1 MAQPLVK
8 KDDDRDEEA
17 DYSPFLGIEKGAV
30 LQEARVFHDPQLDAR
45 RCSQVIT
52 KLLYLLN
59 QGETLTKIEA
69 TEVFFAVTKLFQS
82 KDIGLRRM
90 VYLMIKELSPSADEV
105 IIVTSSLMKDMNSR
119 TDLFRANAI
128 RVLCRITDGTLL
140 AQIERYLK
148 QAIVDKNPVV
158 ASAALVSGIHLLQ
171 TNPEIVRR
179 WSNEVQEAVQSRAA
193 LVQFHAL
200 ALLHQIRQNDRLA
213 VNKLVASLTKGTV
226 RSPLAQCLLIRY
238 ISQVIKESGDNSQAG
253 ERPFYDYLEGCL
265 RHKAEVVI
273 FEAAR
278 TITELSNVT
287 TRELT
292 PAITVLQLF
301 LSSSKPVL
309 RFAALRTL
317 NKVAM
322 THPMAVT
329 NCNIDMESLISDQN
343 RSIATLAITTLLK
356 TGNESSVDRL
366 MKQIT
371 NFMSDIADEFK
382 IVVVEAIRSLCL
394 KFPLK
399 YRSLMNF
406 LSNILREE
414 GGFEYKKAIVDS
426 IVILIRDIPDAK
438 ESGLL
443 HLCEFIEDCEFTY
456 LSTQILHF
464 LGNEGPKTSDPS
476 KYIRYIYNRVILENA
491 TVRASAV
498 STLAKFGA
506 LVDSLKPRIFVLLRR
521 CVFDNDDEVRDRA
534 TLYLNTLGDGSV
546 AETDEDVKEFLFGS
560 LDIPLTNMEASLKNY
575 DPTEEPFDINSVPK
589 EVKSQSVA
597 EKKAPGKKPA
607 ASSTPAAAPTSA
619 ADAYER
625 LLSSIPEFASFG
637 KLFKSSTPVELT
649 EAETEYSV
657 NVVKHIYDSH
667 VVFQYNCTNTIPEQL
682 LENVTVIVDAS
693 DAEEFSEVGTK
704 PLRSLPYD
712 TPGQTFVAFEKP
724 EGVPAVGKFS
734 NVLRFTVKEV
744 DPSTGES
751 EDDGVEDEYQLE
763 DFEVVAAD
771 YILKVGVSNFKN
783 AWESLGP
790 DGERIDEYGLGPRE
804 SLAEAVN
811 TVINLLGMQPCEG
824 TEVVPSNSRSH
835 TCLLSGI
842 YIGNVKVL
850 VRLSFGIDGA
860 KEVAMKLA
868 VRSEDENVSEA
879 IHEIVASG
887 QRRQNDQLRM
897 IFLEHTRISR
907 ELEARKNELD
917 DPEKQLMERG
927 ASTENNRLKLKYEK
941 KKHDRAVL
949 NKKKAK
955 KASRLAE
962 RYKREKEDL
971 RRKIIQ
977 LKVKLDDKPLL
988 EMELIYLRGQ
998 TEIVKFTGNY
1008 VDVDKLYALLRELHE
1023 KEVELYDLEALNHAL
1038 IVKNAKAMMKYKKLR
1053 RN

>member
-8 KDDDRDEEA
+8 KDDDRDDEE
-17 DYSPFLGIEKGAV
+17 YSPFLGIEKGAV
-30 LQEARVFHDPQLDAR
+30 LQEARVFNDPQLDPR

-59 QGETLTKIEA
+59 QGETFTKIEA

-82 KDIGLRRM
+82 RDIGLRRM

-105 IIVTSSLMKDMNSR
+105 IIVTSSLMKDMTSK
-119 TDLFRANAI
+119 TDMYRANAI

-140 AQIERYLK
+140 TQIERYLK

-158 ASAALVSGIHLLQ
+158 ASAALVSGFHLLQ
-171 TNPEIVRR
+171 TTPEIVKR

-213 VNKLVASLTKGTV
+213 VSKLVTSLTRGTV

-238 ISQVIKESGDNSQAG
+238 TNQVIRESATTQTGD
-253 ERPFYDYLEGCL
+253 RPFYDFLESCL
-265 RHKAEVVI
+265 RHKAEMVI

-278 TITELSNVT
+278 AITELNGVT
-287 TRELT
+287 NRELT

-309 RFAALRTL
+309 RFAAVRTL

-414 GGFEYKKAIVDS
+414 GGFDYKKAIVDS
-426 IVILIRDIPDAK
+426 IVILIRDIPEAK
-438 ESGLL
+438 ENGLL

-464 LGNEGPKTSDPS
+464 LGIEGPKTSDPS
-476 KYIRYIYNRVILENA
+476 KYIRYIYNRVHLENA
-491 TVRASAV
+491 TVRAAAV

-506 LVDSLKPRIFVLLRR
+506 MVDSLKPRVFVLLRR
-521 CVFDNDDEVRDRA
+521 CLYDGDDEVRDRA
-534 TLYLNTLGDGSV
+534 TLYLNTVGSDGEV
-546 AETDEDVKEFLFGS
+546 IETDKDVKDFLFGS
-560 LDIPLTNMEASLKNY
+560 LDIPLANVETSLKNY
-575 DPTEEPFDINSVPK
+575 EPAEQPFDINSVPK
-589 EVKSQSVA
+589 EVKLQPLA

-607 ASSTPAAAPTSA
+607 GLGAPPTGLPSTV
-619 ADAYER
+619 DAYEK
-625 LLSSIPEFASFG
+625 LFSSIPEFSDFG
-637 KLFKSSTPVELT
+637 KLFKSSAPVELT
-649 EAETEYSV
+649 EAETEYAV
-657 NVVKHIYDSH
+657 NVVKHIFDRH
-667 VVFQYNCTNTIPEQL
+667 IVFQYHCTNTIPEQL

-693 DAEEFSEVGTK
+693 EAEEFAEVVSK

-712 TPGQTFVAFEKP
+712 SPGQTFVAFEKP

-734 NVLRFTVKEV
+734 NMLRFIVKEV
-744 DPSTGES
+744 DPTTGDV

-763 DFEVVAAD
+763 DLEVVSAD
-771 YILKVGVSNFKN
+771 YMIKVGVSNFRN
-783 AWESLGP
+783 AWESIGP
-790 DGERIDEYGLGPRE
+790 DFERVDEYGLGPRE
-804 SLAEAVN
+804 SLAEAVSA
-811 TVINLLGMQPCEG
+811 VISLLGMQPCEG
-824 TEVVPSNSRSH
+824 TEVVANNSRSH
-835 TCLLSGI
+835 TCLLSGVF
-842 YIGNVKVL
+842 IGNVKVL
-850 VRLSFGIDGA
+850 VRLQFGIDGP

-868 VRSEDENVSEA
+868 VRSEDENVSDM

-887 QRRQNDQLRM
+887 
-897 IFLEHTRISR
+897 
-907 ELEARKNELD
+907 
-917 DPEKQLMERG
+917 
-927 ASTENNRLKLKYEK
+927 
-941 KKHDRAVL
+941 
-949 NKKKAK
+949 
-955 KASRLAE
+955 
-962 RYKREKEDL
+962 
-971 RRKIIQ
+971 
-977 LKVKLDDKPLL
+977 
-988 EMELIYLRGQ
+988 
-998 TEIVKFTGNY
+998 
-1008 VDVDKLYALLRELHE
+1008 
-1023 KEVELYDLEALNHAL
+1023 
-1038 IVKNAKAMMKYKKLR
+1038 
-1053 RN
+1053 

>member
-30 LQEARVFHDPQLDAR
+30 LQEARVFNDPQLDAR

-59 QGETLTKIEA
+59 QGETFTKVEA

-82 KDIGLRRM
+82 RDIGLRRM

-119 TDLFRANAI
+119 TDMYRANAI

-140 AQIERYLK
+140 TQIERYLK

-171 TNPEIVRR
+171 TNPEIVKR

-213 VNKLVASLTKGTV
+213 VSKLVTSLTRGTV

-238 ISQVIKESGDNSQAG
+238 TSQVIRESGYNLQTGD
-253 ERPFYDYLEGCL
+253 RPFYDYLEGCL
-265 RHKAEVVI
+265 RHKAEMVI
-273 FEAAR
+273 FEAAKA
-278 TITELSNVT
+278 ITELNGVT

-309 RFAALRTL
+309 RFAAVRTL

-406 LSNILREE
+406 LSSILREE

-464 LGNEGPKTSDPS
+464 LGNEGPKTPDPS
-476 KYIRYIYNRVILENA
+476 KYIRYIYNRVILENP

-506 LVDSLKPRIFVLLRR
+506 LVDSLKPRIFILLRR
-521 CVFDNDDEVRDRA
+521 CLFDNDDEVRDRA
-534 TLYLNTLGDGSV
+534 TLYLNSLGDGQV
-546 AETDEDVKEFLFGS
+546 IETDEDVKKFLFGS
-560 LDIPLTNMEASLKNY
+560 LDIPLNNLETSLKSYAQN
-575 DPTEEPFDINSVPK
+575 PAEEPFDINSVPR
-589 EVKSQSVA
+589 EVRSQPLV
-597 EKKAPGKKPA
+597 EKKAPGKKPTGLGA
-607 ASSTPAAAPTSA
+607 PPPPPTSA

-625 LLSSIPEFASFG
+625 VLASIPEFASFG
-637 KLFKSSTPVELT
+637 KLFKSSPPVELT
-649 EAETEYSV
+649 EAETEYAV
-657 NVVKHIYDSH
+657 NVVKHIFDNH

-693 DAEEFSEVGTK
+693 EAEEFSEVGTK
-704 PLRSLPYD
+704 PLKSLPYD
-712 TPGQTFVAFEKP
+712 TPAQTFVAYEKP

-734 NVLRFTVKEV
+734 NMLRFTVKEV
-744 DPSTGES
+744 DPSTGEA

-771 YILKVGVSNFKN
+771 YMLKVGVSNFKN
-783 AWESLGP
+783 AWDNMP
-790 DGERIDEYGLGPRE
+790 DFEHTDEYGLGPRE
-804 SLAEAVN
+804 SLTEAVN
-811 TVINLLGMQPCEG
+811 AVISLLGMQPCEG

-835 TCLLSGI
+835 TCLLSGV

-850 VRLSFGIDGA
+850 VRMSFGIDSS
-860 KEVAMKLA
+860 KEVAMKLV
-868 VRSEDENVSEA
+868 VRAEDDNVSLA
-879 IHEIVASG
+879 IHEIVGSG
-887 QRRQNDQLRM
+887 
-897 IFLEHTRISR
+897 
-907 ELEARKNELD
+907 
-917 DPEKQLMERG
+917 
-927 ASTENNRLKLKYEK
+927 
-941 KKHDRAVL
+941 
-949 NKKKAK
+949 
-955 KASRLAE
+955 
-962 RYKREKEDL
+962 
-971 RRKIIQ
+971 
-977 LKVKLDDKPLL
+977 
-988 EMELIYLRGQ
+988 
-998 TEIVKFTGNY
+998 
-1008 VDVDKLYALLRELHE
+1008 
-1023 KEVELYDLEALNHAL
+1023 
-1038 IVKNAKAMMKYKKLR
+1038 
-1053 RN
+1053 

>member
-1 MAQPLVK
+1 MAQPFVK
-8 KDDDRDEEA
+8 KDDDRDDEA

-30 LQEARVFHDPQLDAR
+30 LQEARVFNDPQLDSR

-59 QGETLTKIEA
+59 QGETFTKIEA

-82 KDIGLRRM
+82 KDAALRRM

-105 IIVTSSLMKDMNSR
+105 IIVTSSLMKDMNSK
-119 TDLFRANAI
+119 TDMYRANAI

-140 AQIERYLK
+140 GQIERYLK

-158 ASAALVSGIHLLQ
+158 ASAALVSGVHLLQ
-171 TNPEIVRR
+171 TNPDIVKR

-213 VNKLVASLTKGTV
+213 VSKLVTSLTRGTV

-238 ISQVIKESGDNSQAG
+238 TAQVIRESNTQTGD
-253 ERPFYDYLEGCL
+253 RPFYDYLEGCL
-265 RHKAEVVI
+265 RHKAEMVI

-278 TITELSNVT
+278 AITELSGVT
-287 TRELT
+287 SRELT

-309 RFAALRTL
+309 RFAAVRTL

-322 THPMAVT
+322 THPLAVT

-399 YRSLMNF
+399 YRTLMNF

-426 IVILIRDIPDAK
+426 ILILIRDIPDAK
-438 ESGLL
+438 ESGLS

-506 LVDSLKPRIFVLLRR
+506 MVESLKPRVFVLLRR
-521 CVFDNDDEVRDRA
+521 CLYDNDDEVRDRA
-534 TLYLNTLGDGSV
+534 TLYLNCLGGDGSYG
-546 AETDEDVKEFLFGS
+546 ETDKDAKEFLFGS
-560 LDIPLTNMEASLKNY
+560 LDLPLSNLEMSLQNY
-575 DPTEEPFDINSVPK
+575 VPSEEPFDITSVPK
-589 EVKSQSVA
+589 EVKSQPLA

-607 ASSTPAAAPTSA
+607 GITAAPAPTSTV
-619 ADAYER
+619 DTYEK
-625 LLSSIPEFASFG
+625 LLSSIHEFSSFG
-637 KLFKSSTPVELT
+637 KLFKSSAPVELT
-649 EAETEYSV
+649 EAETEYAV

-667 VVFQYNCTNTIPEQL
+667 VVLQYNCTNTVPELL
-682 LENVTVIVDAS
+682 LENVTVFVDAS
-693 DAEEFSEVGTK
+693 EAEEFAQVAFK
-704 PLRSLPYD
+704 PLNSLPYD
-712 TPGQTFVAFEKP
+712 SPGQTFVAFEKP
-724 EGVPAVGKFS
+724 EGQPTVGKFS
-734 NVLRFTVKEV
+734 NMLKFIYREV
-744 DPSTGES
+744 DPASGEPG
-751 EDDGVEDEYQLE
+751 EEGIEDEYQLE
-763 DFEVVAAD
+763 DLEVVPAD
-771 YILKVGVSNFKN
+771 YILKVGVSNFRN
-783 AWESLGP
+783 AWEGMGP
-790 DGERIDEYGLGPRE
+790 DFERVDEYGLGVRE

-811 TVINLLGMQPCEG
+811 AVINILGMQPCEG
-824 TEVVPSNSRSH
+824 TEVVPGNSRSH
-835 TCLLSGI
+835 TCLLSGLF
-842 YIGNVKVL
+842 IGNVKVL
-850 VRLSFGIDGA
+850 VRLSFGMDGP
-860 KEVAMKLA
+860 KQIAMKLA
-868 VRSEDENVSEA
+868 VRSESQEVSDA
-879 IHEIVASG
+879 IHEIVANG
-887 QRRQNDQLRM
+887 
-897 IFLEHTRISR
+897 
-907 ELEARKNELD
+907 
-917 DPEKQLMERG
+917 
-927 ASTENNRLKLKYEK
+927 
-941 KKHDRAVL
+941 
-949 NKKKAK
+949 
-955 KASRLAE
+955 
-962 RYKREKEDL
+962 
-971 RRKIIQ
+971 
-977 LKVKLDDKPLL
+977 
-988 EMELIYLRGQ
+988 
-998 TEIVKFTGNY
+998 
-1008 VDVDKLYALLRELHE
+1008 
-1023 KEVELYDLEALNHAL
+1023 
-1038 IVKNAKAMMKYKKLR
+1038 
-1053 RN
+1053 

>member
-8 KDDDRDEEA
+8 KDDDHDDEAE
-17 DYSPFLGIEKGAV
+17 YSPFLGIEKGAV
-30 LQEARVFHDPQLDAR
+30 LQEARVFNDPQLDPR

-59 QGETLTKIEA
+59 QGDSFTK
-69 TEVFFAVTKLFQS
+69 TGSHRSFLFRDKAFPV
-82 KDIGLRRM
+82 KDFGLRRM
-90 VYLMIKELSPSADEV
+90 VYLIIKELSPSADEVV
-105 IIVTSSLMKDMNSR
+105 IIVTSSLMKDMNSK
-119 TDLFRANAI
+119 TDMYRANAI

-140 AQIERYLK
+140 TQIERYLK

-171 TNPEIVRR
+171 TNPEIVKR

-200 ALLHQIRQNDRLA
+200 ALLQQIRQNDRLA
-213 VNKLVASLTKGTV
+213 VSKLVTSLTRGTV

-238 ISQVIKESGDNSQAG
+238 ATQVIRESANTQTGD
-253 ERPFYDYLEGCL
+253 RPFYDFLESCL
-265 RHKAEVVI
+265 RHKAEMVI

-278 TITELSNVT
+278 AITELSGVT
-287 TRELT
+287 NRELT

-309 RFAALRTL
+309 RFAAVRTL

-426 IVILIRDIPDAK
+426 IVILIRDIPEAK

-464 LGNEGPKTSDPS
+464 LGIEGPKTTDPS
-476 KYIRYIYNRVILENA
+476 KYIRYIYNRVHLENA
-491 TVRASAV
+491 TVRAAAV

-506 LVDSLKPRIFVLLRR
+506 MVDALKPRIFVLLRR
-521 CVFDNDDEVRDRA
+521 CIFDSDDEVRDRT
-534 TLYLNTLGDGSV
+534 TLYLSTLGGDGEV
-546 AETDEDVKEFLFGS
+546 VETDGDTKTFLFGD
-560 LDIPLTNMEASLKNY
+560 LDIPLLNLETSLKNY
-575 DPTEEPFDINSVPK
+575 EPSEEPFDIDSVPK
-589 EVKSQSVA
+589 EVKSQPLA
-597 EKKAPGKKPA
+597 EKKAPGKKPTGLGA
-607 ASSTPAAAPTSA
+607 PLAGPPST

-625 LLSSIPEFASFG
+625 LLSSIPEFSDFG
-637 KLFKSSTPVELT
+637 KLFKSSAPVELT
-649 EAETEYSV
+649 EAETEYAV
-657 NVVKHIYDSH
+657 NVVKHIFDRH

-682 LENVTVIVDAS
+682 LENVSVIVDSSEADNFAEVAS
-693 DAEEFSEVGTK
+693 K

-724 EGVPAVGKFS
+724 EGITAVGKFS
-734 NVLRFTVKEV
+734 NTLRFIVKEV
-744 DPSTGES
+744 DPTTGEA

-763 DFEVVAAD
+763 DLEVVAAD
-771 YILKVGVSNFKN
+771 YMMKVGVSNFRN
-783 AWESLGP
+783 AWESMG
-790 DGERIDEYGLGPRE
+790 DDFEHVDEYGLGPRE
-804 SLAEAVN
+804 NLAEAVIA
-811 TVINLLGMQPCEG
+811 VINLLGMQPCEG
-824 TEVVPSNSRSH
+824 TEVVATNSRSH
-835 TCLLSGI
+835 TCLLSGVFL
-842 YIGNVKVL
+842 GNVRVL
-850 VRLSFGIDGA
+850 VRLQFGIHGSRD
-860 KEVAMKLA
+860 VAMKLA
-868 VRSEDENVSEA
+868 VRSEDEAVRDT
-879 IHEIVASG
+879 IHEIVSSG
-887 QRRQNDQLRM
+887 
-897 IFLEHTRISR
+897 
-907 ELEARKNELD
+907 
-917 DPEKQLMERG
+917 
-927 ASTENNRLKLKYEK
+927 
-941 KKHDRAVL
+941 
-949 NKKKAK
+949 
-955 KASRLAE
+955 
-962 RYKREKEDL
+962 
-971 RRKIIQ
+971 
-977 LKVKLDDKPLL
+977 
-988 EMELIYLRGQ
+988 
-998 TEIVKFTGNY
+998 
-1008 VDVDKLYALLRELHE
+1008 
-1023 KEVELYDLEALNHAL
+1023 
-1038 IVKNAKAMMKYKKLR
+1038 
-1053 RN
+1053 

>member
-8 KDDDRDEEA
+8 KDDDRDDEA
-17 DYSPFLGIEKGAV
+17 EYSPFLGIEKGAV
-30 LQEARVFHDPQLDAR
+30 LQEARVFNDPQLDAR

-59 QGETLTKIEA
+59 QGDTFTKVEA

-82 KDIGLRRM
+82 RDLGLRRM
-90 VYLMIKELSPSADEV
+90 VYLIIKELSPSADEV
-105 IIVTSSLMKDMNSR
+105 IIVTSSLMKDMNSK
-119 TDLFRANAI
+119 TDMYRANAI

-140 AQIERYLK
+140 TQIERYLK

-171 TNPEIVRR
+171 TNPEIVKR

-213 VNKLVASLTKGTV
+213 VSKLVTSLTRGTV

-238 ISQVIKESGDNSQAG
+238 TSQVIRESGNNTQSGD
-253 ERPFYDYLEGCL
+253 RPFYDFLESCL
-265 RHKAEVVI
+265 RHKSEMVI
-273 FEAAR
+273 FEAAKA
-278 TITELSNVT
+278 ITELNGVT
-287 TRELT
+287 SRELT

-309 RFAALRTL
+309 RFSAVRTL

-399 YRSLMNF
+399 YRALMNF

-414 GGFEYKKAIVDS
+414 GGFDYKKAIVDS

-438 ESGLL
+438 DSGLL

-464 LGNEGPKTSDPS
+464 LGVEGPKTSDPS
-476 KYIRYIYNRVILENA
+476 KYIRYIFNRVHLENA

-506 LVDSLKPRIFVLLRR
+506 AVDALKPRVFVLLRR
-521 CVFDNDDEVRDRA
+521 CLFDSDDEVRDRA
-534 TLYLNTLGDGSV
+534 TLYLNTLGGDGSIV
-546 AETDEDVKEFLFGS
+546 ETDKDVKDFLFGS
-560 LDIPLTNMEASLKNY
+560 LDIPLVNLESSLKNY
-575 DPTEEPFDINSVPK
+575 ESSEEAFNINLVPK
-589 EVKSQSVA
+589 EVKSQPLA
-597 EKKAPGKKPA
+597 EKKAPGKKPTGLGA
-607 ASSTPAAAPTSA
+607 PPSGPPST

-625 LLSSIPEFASFG
+625 LLLSIPEFANFG
-637 KLFKSSTPVELT
+637 KLFKSSAPVELT
-649 EAETEYSV
+649 EAETEYAV
-657 NVVKHIYDSH
+657 NVVKHIFDKH

-682 LENVTVIVDAS
+682 LEDVIVIVDAS
-693 DAEEFSEVGTK
+693 EAEEFSEVFSK

-712 TPGQTFVAFEKP
+712 SPGHTFVAFEKP
-724 EGVPAVGKFS
+724 EGIPTAGKFS
-734 NVLRFTVKEV
+734 NVLKFIVKEV
-744 DPSTGES
+744 DPTTGEA

-763 DFEVVAAD
+763 DLEVVAAD
-771 YILKVGVSNFKN
+771 YILKAGVSNFRN
-783 AWESLGP
+783 SWESMGP
-790 DGERIDEYGLGPRE
+790 DCERVDEYGLGPRE

-811 TVINLLGMQPCEG
+811 TVTNLLGMQPCEG
-824 TEVVPSNSRSH
+824 TEVVPPNSRSH
-835 TCLLSGI
+835 TCLLSGVFL
-842 YIGNVKVL
+842 GNVKVL
-850 VRLSFGIDGA
+850 VRLSFGLDGP
-860 KEVAMKLA
+860 KDVAMKLA
-868 VRSEDENVSEA
+868 VRSEDVTVSDA

-887 QRRQNDQLRM
+887 
-897 IFLEHTRISR
+897 
-907 ELEARKNELD
+907 
-917 DPEKQLMERG
+917 
-927 ASTENNRLKLKYEK
+927 
-941 KKHDRAVL
+941 
-949 NKKKAK
+949 
-955 KASRLAE
+955 
-962 RYKREKEDL
+962 
-971 RRKIIQ
+971 
-977 LKVKLDDKPLL
+977 
-988 EMELIYLRGQ
+988 
-998 TEIVKFTGNY
+998 
-1008 VDVDKLYALLRELHE
+1008 
-1023 KEVELYDLEALNHAL
+1023 
-1038 IVKNAKAMMKYKKLR
+1038 
-1053 RN
+1053 

>member
-1 MAQPLVK
+1 MAQPFLK
-8 KDDDRDEEA
+8 KDDDHDDEA

-30 LQEARVFHDPQLDAR
+30 LQEARVFNDHQLDPR

-59 QGETLTKIEA
+59 QGETFTKVEA

-82 KDIGLRRM
+82 RDLGLRRM
-90 VYLMIKELSPSADEV
+90 VYVIIKELSPSADEV
-105 IIVTSSLMKDMNSR
+105 IIVTSSLMKDMTSK
-119 TDLFRANAI
+119 TDMYRANAI

-140 AQIERYLK
+140 TQIERYLK

-171 TNPEIVRR
+171 TNPEIVKR

-213 VNKLVASLTKGTV
+213 VNKLVSSLTKGSV

-238 ISQVIKESGDNSQAG
+238 TSQVIRESASNTQTGD
-253 ERPFYDYLEGCL
+253 RPFYDFLEGCL
-265 RHKAEVVI
+265 RHKAEMVI

-278 TITELSNVT
+278 AITELNGVT
-287 TRELT
+287 SRELT

-301 LSSSKPVL
+301 LSSTKPVL
-309 RFAALRTL
+309 RFAAVRTL

-322 THPMAVT
+322 THPIAVT

-371 NFMSDIADEFK
+371 TFMSDIADEFK
-382 IVVVEAIRSLCL
+382 IVVIEAIRSLCL

-399 YRSLMNF
+399 HRSLMNF
-406 LSNILREE
+406 LSNIIREE

-426 IVILIRDIPDAK
+426 IVILIRDIPEAK

-464 LGNEGPKTSDPS
+464 LGIEGPKTSDPS
-476 KYIRYIYNRVILENA
+476 KYIRYIYNRVHLENA
-491 TVRASAV
+491 TVRAGAV

-506 LVDSLKPRIFVLLRR
+506 MVDSLKPRIFVLLRR
-521 CVFDNDDEVRDRA
+521 CLFDTDDEVRDRA
-534 TLYLNTLGDGSV
+534 TLYLNTLGADGAV
-546 AETDEDVKEFLFGS
+546 VETGEDVKEFLFGS
-560 LDIPLTNMEASLKNY
+560 LDIPLVNLERSLKNY
-575 DPTEEPFDINSVPK
+575 EPSEESFDINSVPK
-589 EVKSQSVA
+589 EVKIQPLA
-597 EKKAPGKKPA
+597 EKKAPGKKPTGLGGPPPGPP
-607 ASSTPAAAPTSA
+607 STI
-619 ADAYER
+619 DAYEK
-625 LLSSIPEFASFG
+625 LLLSIPEFANFG
-637 KLFKSSTPVELT
+637 KLFKSSAPVELT
-649 EAETEYSV
+649 EAETEYAV
-657 NVVKHIYDSH
+657 NVVKHIFDGH

-693 DAEEFSEVGTK
+693 EAEEFAEVASK

-712 TPGQTFVAFEKP
+712 SPGQTFVAFEKP

-734 NVLRFTVKEV
+734 NMLRFIVKEV
-744 DPSTGES
+744 DPSTGEA

-763 DFEVVAAD
+763 ELEVVAAD
-771 YILKVGVSNFKN
+771 YMLKVGVSNFRN
-783 AWESLGP
+783 AWESMGP
-790 DGERIDEYGLGPRE
+790 DCERVDEYGLGPRE
-804 SLAEAVN
+804 NLAEAVN
-811 TVINLLGMQPCEG
+811 AVINLLGMQPCEG

-835 TCLLSGI
+835 TCLLSGV

-850 VRLSFGIDGA
+850 VRLQFGIDGP
-860 KEVAMKLA
+860 KDVAMKLA
-868 VRSEDENVSEA
+868 VRSEDEAVSDV

-887 QRRQNDQLRM
+887 
-897 IFLEHTRISR
+897 
-907 ELEARKNELD
+907 
-917 DPEKQLMERG
+917 
-927 ASTENNRLKLKYEK
+927 
-941 KKHDRAVL
+941 
-949 NKKKAK
+949 
-955 KASRLAE
+955 
-962 RYKREKEDL
+962 
-971 RRKIIQ
+971 
-977 LKVKLDDKPLL
+977 
-988 EMELIYLRGQ
+988 
-998 TEIVKFTGNY
+998 
-1008 VDVDKLYALLRELHE
+1008 
-1023 KEVELYDLEALNHAL
+1023 
-1038 IVKNAKAMMKYKKLR
+1038 
-1053 RN
+1053 

>member
-1 MAQPLVK
+1 MAEPLVK
-8 KDDDRDEEA
+8 KDDDRDDE

-30 LQEARVFHDPQLDAR
+30 LQEARVFNDPQLDAR

-59 QGETLTKIEA
+59 QGETFTKVEA

-82 KDIGLRRM
+82 KDTGLRRM

-105 IIVTSSLMKDMNSR
+105 IIVTSSLMKDMNSK
-119 TDLFRANAI
+119 TDMYRANAI

-140 AQIERYLK
+140 TQIERYLK

-171 TNPEIVRR
+171 TNPEIVKR

-213 VNKLVASLTKGTV
+213 VSKLVTSLTRGSV

-238 ISQVIKESGDNSQAG
+238 TSQVIRESSMNMQTGD
-253 ERPFYDYLEGCL
+253 RPFFDFLEACL
-265 RHKAEVVI
+265 RHKAEMVI

-278 TITELSNVT
+278 AITELSGVT
-287 TRELT
+287 SRELT

-309 RFAALRTL
+309 RFAAVRTL

-322 THPMAVT
+322 THPLAVT

-406 LSNILREE
+406 LSSILREE
-414 GGFEYKKAIVDS
+414 GGFDYKKAIVDS
-426 IVILIRDIPDAK
+426 IVILIRDIPEAK
-438 ESGLL
+438 ESGLF

-506 LVDSLKPRIFVLLRR
+506 FVDSLKPRIFVLLRR
-521 CVFDNDDEVRDRA
+521 CLYDSDDEVRDRA
-534 TLYLNTLGDGSV
+534 TLYLNMIGGDGLV
-546 AETDEDVKEFLFGS
+546 GETDKDVKEFLFGS
-560 LDIPLTNMEASLKNY
+560 LDVPLVNLETSLRNY
-575 DPTEEPFDINSVPK
+575 ESSEEPFDISTVPK
-589 EVKSQSVA
+589 EVKSQPHA
-597 EKKAPGKKPA
+597 EKKAPGKKPTGLGA
-607 ASSTPAAAPTSA
+607 PTTGPTSA
-619 ADAYER
+619 VDSYEK
-625 LLSSIPEFASFG
+625 LLLSIPEFAGFG
-637 KLFKSSTPVELT
+637 ELFKSSAPVELT
-649 EAETEYSV
+649 EAETEYAV
-657 NVVKHIYDSH
+657 NVVKHIYDGH

-682 LENVTVIVDAS
+682 LENVTVFVDAS
-693 DAEEFSEVGTK
+693 EAEEFSEVASK
-704 PLRSLPYD
+704 PLRTLPYD
-712 TPGQTFVAFEKP
+712 SPGQSFVAFEKP

-734 NVLRFTVKEV
+734 NLLKFIVKEV
-744 DPSTGES
+744 DPATGEAD
-751 EDDGVEDEYQLE
+751 EEGVEDEYQLE
-763 DFEVVAAD
+763 DLEVVAAD
-771 YILKVGVSNFKN
+771 YMLKVGVSNFKN
-783 AWESLGP
+783 AWDNMGA
-790 DGERIDEYGLGPRE
+790 DCERVDEYGLGVRE
-804 SLAEAVN
+804 SLAEAVSAA
-811 TVINLLGMQPCEG
+811 INILGMQTCEG
-824 TEVVPSNSRSH
+824 TDVVPSNARSH
-835 TCLLSGI
+835 TCLLSGVF
-842 YIGNVKVL
+842 IGNVKVL
-850 VRLSFGIDGA
+850 ARISFGIDGP
-860 KEVAMKLA
+860 KQVAMKLA
-868 VRSEDENVSEA
+868 VRSEDQAVSDA
-879 IHEIVASG
+879 IHEIVANG
-887 QRRQNDQLRM
+887 
-897 IFLEHTRISR
+897 
-907 ELEARKNELD
+907 
-917 DPEKQLMERG
+917 
-927 ASTENNRLKLKYEK
+927 
-941 KKHDRAVL
+941 
-949 NKKKAK
+949 
-955 KASRLAE
+955 
-962 RYKREKEDL
+962 
-971 RRKIIQ
+971 
-977 LKVKLDDKPLL
+977 
-988 EMELIYLRGQ
+988 
-998 TEIVKFTGNY
+998 
-1008 VDVDKLYALLRELHE
+1008 
-1023 KEVELYDLEALNHAL
+1023 
-1038 IVKNAKAMMKYKKLR
+1038 
-1053 RN
+1053 

>member
-8 KDDDRDEEA
+8 KDDDRDDEM
-17 DYSPFLGIEKGAV
+17 DYSPFMGIEKGAV
-30 LQEARVFHDPQLDAR
+30 LQEARVFNDPQLDAR
-45 RCSQVIT
+45 RCAHVIT

-59 QGETLTKIEA
+59 QGEAFTKVEA

-82 KDIGLRRM
+82 KDLGLRRM

-119 TDLFRANAI
+119 TDMYRANAI

-140 AQIERYLK
+140 TQIERYLK

-171 TNPEIVRR
+171 TNPEIVKR

-213 VNKLVASLTKGTV
+213 VSKLVTSLTRGTV

-238 ISQVIKESGDNSQAG
+238 TSQVIRESGLSSHTGD
-253 ERPFYDYLEGCL
+253 RPFYDYLEGCL
-265 RHKAEVVI
+265 RHKAEMVI

-278 TITELSNVT
+278 AITELSGVSS
-287 TRELT
+287 RELT

-309 RFAALRTL
+309 RFAAVRTL

-322 THPMAVT
+322 THPLAVT

-406 LSNILREE
+406 LSNTLREE
-414 GGFEYKKAIVDS
+414 GGFEFKKAIVDS

-476 KYIRYIYNRVILENA
+476 KYIRYIYNRIILENA

-498 STLAKFGA
+498 CTLAKFGA
-506 LVDSLKPRIFVLLRR
+506 MVDSLKPRIFVLLKR
-521 CVFDNDDEVRDRA
+521 CLFDNDDEVRDRA
-534 TLYLNTLGDGSV
+534 TLYLNTLGGDGAV
-546 AETDEDVKEFLFGS
+546 VETAEEAKEFLFGS
-560 LDIPLTNMEASLKNY
+560 LGVPLANLEICLKNY
-575 DPTEEPFDINSVPK
+575 GPSEQPFDINSVPK
-589 EVKSQSVA
+589 DVKSQPMA
-597 EKKAPGKKPA
+597 EKKAPGKKPTA
-607 ASSTPAAAPTSA
+607 LSAPAAGPTSML
-619 ADAYER
+619 DAYEK
-625 LLSSIPEFASFG
+625 LLSSIPEFASYG
-637 KLFKSSTPVELT
+637 KLFKSSPPVELT
-649 EAETEYSV
+649 EAETEYAV
-657 NVVKHIYDSH
+657 NVVKHIFDSH
-667 VVFQYNCTNTIPEQL
+667 VVFQYNCTNTIPEQQ

-693 DAEEFSEVGTK
+693 EAEEFSEAASK
-704 PLRSLPYD
+704 PLKSLPYD

-734 NVLRFTVKEV
+734 NTLRFIVKEV
-744 DPSTGES
+744 DTSTGEA
-751 EDDGVEDEYQLE
+751 EEDGVEDEYQLE
-763 DFEVVAAD
+763 DLEVVAAD
-771 YILKVGVSNFKN
+771 YMLKVGVSNFRN
-783 AWESLGP
+783 AWESMGP
-790 DGERIDEYGLGPRE
+790 DCERVDEYGLGPRD

-811 TVINLLGMQPCEG
+811 VVINLLGMQPCEG
-824 TEVVPSNSRSH
+824 TEVVPNNSRSH
-835 TCLLSGI
+835 TCLLSGV
-842 YIGNVKVL
+842 YIGSAKVL
-850 VRLSFGIDGA
+850 VRLSFGIDGP

-868 VRSEDENVSEA
+868 VRSEDISISDA
-879 IHEIVASG
+879 IHEIVACG
-887 QRRQNDQLRM
+887 
-897 IFLEHTRISR
+897 
-907 ELEARKNELD
+907 
-917 DPEKQLMERG
+917 
-927 ASTENNRLKLKYEK
+927 
-941 KKHDRAVL
+941 
-949 NKKKAK
+949 
-955 KASRLAE
+955 
-962 RYKREKEDL
+962 
-971 RRKIIQ
+971 
-977 LKVKLDDKPLL
+977 
-988 EMELIYLRGQ
+988 
-998 TEIVKFTGNY
+998 
-1008 VDVDKLYALLRELHE
+1008 
-1023 KEVELYDLEALNHAL
+1023 
-1038 IVKNAKAMMKYKKLR
+1038 
-1053 RN
+1053 

>member
-8 KDDDRDEEA
+8 KDDDRDDEVE
-17 DYSPFLGIEKGAV
+17 YSPFLGIEKGAV
-30 LQEARVFHDPQLDAR
+30 LQEARVFNDPQLDPR

-59 QGETLTKIEA
+59 QGETFTKVEA
-69 TEVFFAVTKLFQS
+69 TEVFFSVTKLFQA
-82 KDIGLRRM
+82 KDLGLRRM
-90 VYLMIKELSPSADEV
+90 VYLIIKELSPSADEV
-105 IIVTSSLMKDMNSR
+105 IIVTSSLMKDMNSK
-119 TDLFRANAI
+119 TDMYRANAI

-140 AQIERYLK
+140 TQIERYLK

-171 TNPEIVRR
+171 TNPEIVKR

-213 VNKLVASLTKGTV
+213 VSKLVTSLTKGTV

-238 ISQVIKESGDNSQAG
+238 TSQVIRESSMNNQTGD
-253 ERPFYDYLEGCL
+253 RPFYDYLEACL
-265 RHKAEVVI
+265 RNKAEMVI

-278 TITELSNVT
+278 AITELSGVT
-287 TRELT
+287 NRELT

-309 RFAALRTL
+309 RFAAVRTL

-414 GGFEYKKAIVDS
+414 GGFDYKKAIVDS

-438 ESGLL
+438 ENGLL

-464 LGNEGPKTSDPS
+464 LGIEGPKTSDPS

-506 LVDSLKPRIFVLLRR
+506 MVDSLKVRLLSS
-521 CVFDNDDEVRDRA
+521 VPSASILVVRDRA
-534 TLYLNTLGDGSV
+534 TLYLNMLEGDGAIV
-546 AETDEDVKEFLFGS
+546 ETDKDVKNFLFGS
-560 LDIPLTNMEASLKNY
+560 LDVPLVNLETSLKNY
-575 DPTEEPFDINSVPK
+575 VQEPSDEPFDIDSVPK
-589 EVKSQSVA
+589 EVKSLPLA
-597 EKKAPGKKPA
+597 EKKAPGKKP
-607 ASSTPAAAPTSA
+607 TGLGAAPTAPTSTV
-619 ADAYER
+619 DAYEK
-625 LLSSIPEFASFG
+625 LLSSIPEFSSFG
-637 KLFKSSTPVELT
+637 KLFKSSAPVELT
-649 EAETEYSV
+649 EAETEYAV
-657 NVVKHIYDSH
+657 NAVKHIFDRH

-693 DAEEFSEVGTK
+693 DAEEFAEVSTK

-712 TPGQTFVAFEKP
+712 SPGQTFVVFEKP
-724 EGVPAVGKFS
+724 EGVPTVGKFS
-734 NVLRFTVKEV
+734 NMLKFIVKEV
-744 DPSTGES
+744 LFSLLCLGMCFYSHVRHRATKYLGVAWLYLDMFKLGLSLSSCKNIMLELSLIDVDPTTGEA
-751 EDDGVEDEYQLE
+751 EEDGVEDEYQLE
-763 DFEVVAAD
+763 DLEVVAAD
-771 YILKVGVSNFKN
+771 YVLNVGVSNFRN
-783 AWESLGP
+783 AWESMGP
-790 DGERIDEYGLGPRE
+790 DFERVDEYGLGPRE

-811 TVINLLGMQPCEG
+811 TVIGLLGMQPCEG
-824 TEVVPSNSRSH
+824 TEVVPNNSRSH
-835 TCLLSGI
+835 TCLLSGVFM
-842 YIGNVKVL
+842 GNVKVL
-850 VRLSFGIDGA
+850 VRLSFGIDGP

-868 VRSEDENVSEA
+868 VRSEDESVSDA

-887 QRRQNDQLRM
+887 
-897 IFLEHTRISR
+897 
-907 ELEARKNELD
+907 
-917 DPEKQLMERG
+917 
-927 ASTENNRLKLKYEK
+927 
-941 KKHDRAVL
+941 
-949 NKKKAK
+949 
-955 KASRLAE
+955 
-962 RYKREKEDL
+962 
-971 RRKIIQ
+971 
-977 LKVKLDDKPLL
+977 
-988 EMELIYLRGQ
+988 
-998 TEIVKFTGNY
+998 
-1008 VDVDKLYALLRELHE
+1008 
-1023 KEVELYDLEALNHAL
+1023 
-1038 IVKNAKAMMKYKKLR
+1038 
-1053 RN
+1053 

>member
-1 MAQPLVK
+1 MSQPLVK
-8 KDDDRDEEA
+8 KDDDRDDEA
-17 DYSPFLGIEKGAV
+17 EYSPFLGIEKGAV
-30 LQEARVFHDPQLDAR
+30 LQEARVFNDPQLDAR

-59 QGETLTKIEA
+59 QGETFTKTEA
-69 TEVFFAVTKLFQS
+69 TEVFFSVTKLFQS
-82 KDIGLRRM
+82 RDLGLRRM
-90 VYLMIKELSPSADEV
+90 VYLIIKELSPSADEV
-105 IIVTSSLMKDMNSR
+105 IIVTSSLMKDMNSK
-119 TDLFRANAI
+119 TDMYRANAI

-140 AQIERYLK
+140 TQIERYLK

-158 ASAALVSGIHLLQ
+158 ASAALVSGIHILQ
-171 TNPEIVRR
+171 TNPEIVKR

-200 ALLHQIRQNDRLA
+200 ALLHQSIDTDTWWPTTLQIRQNDRLA
-213 VNKLVASLTKGTV
+213 VSKLVTSLTRGNV

-238 ISQVIKESGDNSQAG
+238 TSQVIRESGNNTQSGD
-253 ERPFYDYLEGCL
+253 RPFYDYLESCL
-265 RHKAEVVI
+265 RHKSEMVI

-278 TITELSNVT
+278 AITELNGVT
-287 TRELT
+287 SRELT

-309 RFAALRTL
+309 RFAAVRTL

-329 NCNIDMESLISDQN
+329 NCNIDMESLLSDQN

-414 GGFEYKKAIVDS
+414 GGFDYKKAVVDS

-464 LGNEGPKTSDPS
+464 LGVEGPKTSDPS
-476 KYIRYIYNRVILENA
+476 KYIRYIYNRVHLENA
-491 TVRASAV
+491 TVRAGAV

-506 LVDSLKPRIFVLLRR
+506 AVDELK
-521 CVFDNDDEVRDRA
+521 VRDRA
-534 TLYLNTLGDGSV
+534 TLYLNTLGGDGSV
-546 AETDEDVKEFLFGS
+546 VETDKDVKDFLFGS
-560 LDIPLTNMEASLKNY
+560 FDIPLVNLETSLKNY
-575 DPTEEPFDINSVPK
+575 EPSEEAFDIDSVPR
-589 EVKSQSVA
+589 EVKSQPLA
-597 EKKAPGKKPA
+597 EKKAPGKKPTGLGA
-607 ASSTPAAAPTSA
+607 PPSGPPST

-625 LLSSIPEFASFG
+625 LLLSIPEFANFG
-637 KLFKSSTPVELT
+637 KLFKSSEPVELT
-649 EAETEYSV
+649 EAETEYAV
-657 NVVKHIYDSH
+657 NVVKHIFDRH

-682 LENVTVIVDAS
+682 LEDVIVIVDAS
-693 DAEEFSEVGTK
+693 EAEEFSEVFSK

-712 TPGQTFVAFEKP
+712 SPGQTFVGFEKP
-724 EGVPAVGKFS
+724 EGLSIAGKFS
-734 NVLRFTVKEV
+734 NVLKFIVKEV
-744 DPSTGES
+744 DPTTGET

-763 DFEVVAAD
+763 DLEVVTAD
-771 YILKVGVSNFKN
+771 YMLKVGVSNFRS
-783 AWESLGP
+783 AWESIGP
-790 DGERIDEYGLGPRE
+790 DCERVDEYGLGPRE

-824 TEVVPSNSRSH
+824 TEVVPPNSRSH
-835 TCLLSGI
+835 TCLLSGVF
-842 YIGNVKVL
+842 IGNVKVL
-850 VRLSFGIDGA
+850 VRLSFGLDGP
-860 KEVAMKLA
+860 KDVAMKLS
-868 VRSEDENVSEA
+868 VRSEDETVSDT

-887 QRRQNDQLRM
+887 
-897 IFLEHTRISR
+897 
-907 ELEARKNELD
+907 
-917 DPEKQLMERG
+917 
-927 ASTENNRLKLKYEK
+927 
-941 KKHDRAVL
+941 
-949 NKKKAK
+949 
-955 KASRLAE
+955 
-962 RYKREKEDL
+962 
-971 RRKIIQ
+971 
-977 LKVKLDDKPLL
+977 
-988 EMELIYLRGQ
+988 
-998 TEIVKFTGNY
+998 
-1008 VDVDKLYALLRELHE
+1008 
-1023 KEVELYDLEALNHAL
+1023 
-1038 IVKNAKAMMKYKKLR
+1038 
-1053 RN
+1053 

>member
-17 DYSPFLGIEKGAV
+17 EFSPFLGIEKGAV
-30 LQEARVFHDPQLDAR
+30 LQEARVFNDPQLDAR

-59 QGETLTKIEA
+59 QGETFTKVEA

-82 KDIGLRRM
+82 KDTGLRRM

-119 TDLFRANAI
+119 TDMYRANAI

-140 AQIERYLK
+140 TQIERYLK

-158 ASAALVSGIHLLQ
+158 ASAALVSGFHLLQ
-171 TNPEIVRR
+171 TNPEIVKR

-213 VNKLVASLTKGTV
+213 VSKLVTSLTKGTV

-238 ISQVIKESGDNSQAG
+238 TSQVIRESSVNSQTG
-253 ERPFYDYLEGCL
+253 DRPFYDYLESCL
-265 RHKAEVVI
+265 RHKAEMVI
-273 FEAAR
+273 FEAAKA
-278 TITELSNVT
+278 ITELSNVS

-309 RFAALRTL
+309 RFAAVRTL

-322 THPMAVT
+322 THPMVVT

-406 LSNILREE
+406 LSSILREE

-506 LVDSLKPRIFVLLRR
+506 VVDSLKPRVFILLRR
-521 CVFDNDDEVRDRA
+521 CLYDNDDEVRDRA

-546 AETDEDVKEFLFGS
+546 TETDKDVKDFLFGP
-560 LDIPLTNMEASLKNY
+560 LDIPLANMETSLKNY
-575 DPTEEPFDINSVPK
+575 VCNAVLVQNPMEEPFDINSVPK
-589 EVKSQSVA
+589 DVKSQPLA
-597 EKKAPGKKPA
+597 EKKAPGKKQTGLGAP
-607 ASSTPAAAPTSA
+607 PPAPTSA
-619 ADAYER
+619 ADAYEK
-625 LLSSIPEFASFG
+625 LLSAIPEFRNFG
-637 KLFKSSTPVELT
+637 KLFKSSPPVELT
-649 EAETEYSV
+649 EEETEYAV
-657 NVVKHIYDSH
+657 NVVKHIFDSH

-693 DAEEFSEVGTK
+693 EAEEFSEVGAK
-704 PLRSLPYD
+704 PLKSLPYD
-712 TPGQTFVAFEKP
+712 TPAQTFVAFEKP

-744 DPSTGES
+744 DPSTGEA

-783 AWESLGP
+783 AWESM
-790 DGERIDEYGLGPRE
+790 DSESERVDEYGLGPRE
-804 SLAEAVN
+804 SLSEAVN
-811 TVINLLGMQPCEG
+811 AVINLLGMQPCEG
-824 TEVVPSNSRSH
+824 TEVVSSNSRSH
-835 TCLLSGI
+835 TCLLSGV

-850 VRLSFGIDGA
+850 VRLSFGIDGS

-868 VRSEDENVSEA
+868 VRSDDVNVSDA

-887 QRRQNDQLRM
+887 
-897 IFLEHTRISR
+897 
-907 ELEARKNELD
+907 
-917 DPEKQLMERG
+917 
-927 ASTENNRLKLKYEK
+927 
-941 KKHDRAVL
+941 
-949 NKKKAK
+949 
-955 KASRLAE
+955 
-962 RYKREKEDL
+962 
-971 RRKIIQ
+971 
-977 LKVKLDDKPLL
+977 
-988 EMELIYLRGQ
+988 
-998 TEIVKFTGNY
+998 
-1008 VDVDKLYALLRELHE
+1008 
-1023 KEVELYDLEALNHAL
+1023 
-1038 IVKNAKAMMKYKKLR
+1038 
-1053 RN
+1053 

>member
-1 MAQPLVK
+1 MAQPFLK
-8 KDDDRDEEA
+8 KDDDRDDEA
-17 DYSPFLGIEKGAV
+17 EYSPFLGIEKGAV
-30 LQEARVFHDPQLDAR
+30 LQDARVFNDPQLDAR

-59 QGETLTKIEA
+59 QGETFTKIEA
-69 TEVFFAVTKLFQS
+69 TEVFFSVTKLFQS

-90 VYLMIKELSPSADEV
+90 VYLMIKELSPCADEV

-119 TDLFRANAI
+119 TDMYRANAI

-140 AQIERYLK
+140 TQIERYLK

-171 TNPEIVRR
+171 TNPEIVKR

-213 VNKLVASLTKGTV
+213 VSKLVTSLTKGTV

-238 ISQVIKESGDNSQAG
+238 TSQVIRESGVNTQTGD
-253 ERPFYDYLEGCL
+253 RPFYDYLEGCL
-265 RHKAEVVI
+265 RHKAEMVI

-278 TITELSNVT
+278 AITELSGVT

-309 RFAALRTL
+309 RFAAVRTL

-322 THPMAVT
+322 SHPMAVT

-506 LVDSLKPRIFVLLRR
+506 MIDSLKPRIFILLRR
-521 CVFDNDDEVRDRA
+521 CLFDNDDEVRDRA
-534 TLYLNTLGDGSV
+534 TLYLNTLGGDGSV
-546 AETDEDVKEFLFGS
+546 VETDKDVKEFLFGS
-560 LDIPLTNMEASLKNY
+560 LDIPLTNMETSLKNY
-575 DPTEEPFDINSVPK
+575 IQNPSEEPFEINSVPR
-589 EVKSQSVA
+589 EVKSQPLA
-597 EKKAPGKKPA
+597 EKKAPGKKPTGLGTPLTGP
-607 ASSTPAAAPTSA
+607 TPAGDT
-619 ADAYER
+619 YER

-637 KLFKSSTPVELT
+637 KLFKSSGPVELT
-649 EAETEYSV
+649 EAETEYAV
-657 NVVKHIYDSH
+657 NVIKHIFDRH
-667 VVFQYNCTNTIPEQL
+667 VVFQYNCSNTIPEQL
-682 LENVTVIVDAS
+682 LENVFVIVDAS
-693 DAEEFSEVGTK
+693 EAEEFSEVGSK
-704 PLRSLPYD
+704 PLKTLPYD

-724 EGVPAVGKFS
+724 EGFPSVGKFS

-744 DPSTGES
+744 DPSTGEA

-771 YILKVGVSNFKN
+771 YMVKVGVSNFRN
-783 AWESLGP
+783 AWESMGP
-790 DGERIDEYGLGPRE
+790 DFERIDEYGLGPRE
-804 SLAEAVN
+804 SLAESVNAV
-811 TVINLLGMQPCEG
+811 ISLLGMQPCEG

-835 TCLLSGI
+835 SCLLSGV

-850 VRLSFGIDGA
+850 VRLSFGIDA
-860 KEVAMKLA
+860 SKEVAMKLA
-868 VRSEDENVSEA
+868 VRSEDENVSDA
-879 IHEIVASG
+879 IHVIVAG
-887 QRRQNDQLRM
+887 
-897 IFLEHTRISR
+897 
-907 ELEARKNELD
+907 
-917 DPEKQLMERG
+917 G
-927 ASTENNRLKLKYEK
+927 
-941 KKHDRAVL
+941 
-949 NKKKAK
+949 
-955 KASRLAE
+955 
-962 RYKREKEDL
+962 
-971 RRKIIQ
+971 
-977 LKVKLDDKPLL
+977 
-988 EMELIYLRGQ
+988 
-998 TEIVKFTGNY
+998 
-1008 VDVDKLYALLRELHE
+1008 
-1023 KEVELYDLEALNHAL
+1023 
-1038 IVKNAKAMMKYKKLR
+1038 
-1053 RN
+1053 

>member
-1 MAQPLVK
+1 MAQPFVK
-8 KDDDRDEEA
+8 KDDDREDDAE
-17 DYSPFLGIEKGAV
+17 YSPFMGIEKGAV
-30 LQEARVFHDPQLDAR
+30 LQEARVFNDPQLDAR

-59 QGETLTKIEA
+59 QGETFTKTEA

-82 KDIGLRRM
+82 RDTGLRRM
-90 VYLMIKELSPSADEV
+90 VYLMIKEISTSADEV

-119 TDLFRANAI
+119 TDMPSWTKIPWLQ
-128 RVLCRITDGTLL
+128 VL
-140 AQIERYLK
+140 
-148 QAIVDKNPVV
+148 P
-158 ASAALVSGIHLLQ
+158 SVSGIHLLQ
-171 TNPEIVRR
+171 TNPEIVKR

-213 VNKLVASLTKGTV
+213 VSKLVTSMTKGSV

-238 ISQVIKESGDNSQAG
+238 TSQVIRESGVNTQPGD
-253 ERPFYDYLEGCL
+253 RPFYDYIEGCL
-265 RHKAEVVI
+265 RHKAEMVI

-278 TITELSNVT
+278 AITEFSNVT
-287 TRELT
+287 ARELT

-309 RFAALRTL
+309 RFAAVRTL

-414 GGFEYKKAIVDS
+414 GGFEFKKAIVDA

-506 LVDSLKPRIFVLLRR
+506 MVDSLKPRIFILLRR
-521 CVFDNDDEVRDRA
+521 CLFDNDDEVRDRA
-534 TLYLNTLGDGSV
+534 TLYFNTLGGDGPV
-546 AETDEDVKEFLFGS
+546 VETDESVKDFLFGS
-560 LDIPLTNMEASLKNY
+560 LDIPLANLETGLKNY
-575 DPTEEPFDINSVPK
+575 IQDPSEEPFDVNSVSK
-589 EVKSQSVA
+589 EVKSQPLA
-597 EKKAPGKKPA
+597 EKKVPGRKP
-607 ASSTPAAAPTSA
+607 TGLGTLPAGPTSA

-625 LLSSIPEFASFG
+625 LLSSIPEFASCG
-637 KLFKSSTPVELT
+637 KLFKSSVPVELT
-649 EAETEYSV
+649 EEETEYAV
-657 NVVKHIYDSH
+657 NVVKHIFDQH

-693 DAEEFSEVGTK
+693 EAEEFSEVASK
-704 PLRSLPYD
+704 SLRSLPYD
-712 TPGQTFVAFEKP
+712 TPGQIFVAFEKP
-724 EGVPAVGKFS
+724 QGVPTVGKFS
-734 NVLRFTVKEV
+734 NMLRFTVKEV
-744 DPSTGES
+744 DTSTGE
-751 EDDGVEDEYQLE
+751 
-763 DFEVVAAD
+763 
-771 YILKVGVSNFKN
+771 
-783 AWESLGP
+783 P
-790 DGERIDEYGLGPRE
+790 
-804 SLAEAVN
+804 
-811 TVINLLGMQPCEG
+811 EG
-824 TEVVPSNSRSH
+824 RWSGRRVP
-835 TCLLSGI
+835 T
-842 YIGNVKVL
+842 
-850 VRLSFGIDGA
+850 
-860 KEVAMKLA
+860 
-868 VRSEDENVSEA
+868 
-879 IHEIVASG
+879 
-887 QRRQNDQLRM
+887 
-897 IFLEHTRISR
+897 
-907 ELEARKNELD
+907 
-917 DPEKQLMERG
+917 
-927 ASTENNRLKLKYEK
+927 
-941 KKHDRAVL
+941 
-949 NKKKAK
+949 
-955 KASRLAE
+955 
-962 RYKREKEDL
+962 
-971 RRKIIQ
+971 
-977 LKVKLDDKPLL
+977 
-988 EMELIYLRGQ
+988 
-998 TEIVKFTGNY
+998 
-1008 VDVDKLYALLRELHE
+1008 
-1023 KEVELYDLEALNHAL
+1023 
-1038 IVKNAKAMMKYKKLR
+1038 
-1053 RN
+1053 

>member
-8 KDDDRDEEA
+8 KDDDRDDEA
-17 DYSPFLGIEKGAV
+17 EYSPFLGIEKGAV
-30 LQEARVFHDPQLDAR
+30 LQEARVFHDPQLDPR

-59 QGETLTKIEA
+59 QGETFTKVEA

-82 KDIGLRRM
+82 KDTGLRRM

-105 IIVTSSLMKDMNSR
+105 IIVTSSLMKDMNSK
-119 TDLFRANAI
+119 TDMYRANAI

-140 AQIERYLK
+140 TQIERYLK

-158 ASAALVSGIHLLQ
+158 ASAALVSGVHLLQ
-171 TNPEIVRR
+171 TNPDIVKR

-213 VNKLVASLTKGTV
+213 VSKLVTSLTRGSV

-238 ISQVIKESGDNSQAG
+238 TSQVIRDSSQNTQTGD
-253 ERPFYDYLEGCL
+253 RPFYDFLEACL
-265 RHKAEVVI
+265 RHKAEMVI

-278 TITELSNVT
+278 AITELSGVT
-287 TRELT
+287 SRELT

-309 RFAALRTL
+309 RFAAVRTL

-322 THPMAVT
+322 THPLAVT

-356 TGNESSVDRL
+356 TGNESSVERL

-438 ESGLL
+438 ESGLF

-521 CVFDNDDEVRDRA
+521 CLFDSDDEVRDRA
-534 TLYLNTLGDGSV
+534 TLYLNTLGGDGSV
-546 AETDEDVKEFLFGS
+546 VETDNDVKDFLFGS
-560 LDIPLTNMEASLKNY
+560 LDVPLVNLETSLQTYDAS
-575 DPTEEPFDINSVPK
+575 EEPFDLASVPK
-589 EVKSQSVA
+589 EVKPQPLA

-607 ASSTPAAAPTSA
+607 GLGANPTAPASVV
-619 ADAYER
+619 DGYEKM
-625 LLSSIPEFASFG
+625 LASISEFSGFG
-637 KLFKSSTPVELT
+637 KLFKSSAPVELT
-649 EAETEYSV
+649 EAETEYAV
-657 NVVKHIYDSH
+657 NVVKHIYDGH

-682 LENVTVIVDAS
+682 LENVTVFVDAS
-693 DAEEFSEVGTK
+693 EAEEFSEVATK

-712 TPGQTFVAFEKP
+712 APGQTFVAFEKP

-734 NVLRFTVKEV
+734 NMLKFIVKEV
-744 DPSTGES
+744 DPSTGEA
-751 EDDGVEDEYQLE
+751 EDEGVEDEYQLE
-763 DFEVVAAD
+763 DFEVVSAD
-771 YILKVGVSNFKN
+771 YVLKVGVSNFKN
-783 AWESLGP
+783 AWDSMGP
-790 DGERIDEYGLGPRE
+790 DCERVDEYGLGVRE

-811 TVINLLGMQPCEG
+811 AVISILGMQPCEG
-824 TEVVPSNSRSH
+824 TEAVPSNSRSH
-835 TCLLSGI
+835 TCLLSGV

-850 VRLSFGIDGA
+850 VRLSFGIDGP
-860 KEVAMKLA
+860 KQVAMKLA
-868 VRSEDENVSEA
+868 VRSEDPAVSDA
-879 IHEIVASG
+879 IHEIVANG
-887 QRRQNDQLRM
+887 
-897 IFLEHTRISR
+897 
-907 ELEARKNELD
+907 
-917 DPEKQLMERG
+917 
-927 ASTENNRLKLKYEK
+927 
-941 KKHDRAVL
+941 
-949 NKKKAK
+949 
-955 KASRLAE
+955 
-962 RYKREKEDL
+962 
-971 RRKIIQ
+971 
-977 LKVKLDDKPLL
+977 
-988 EMELIYLRGQ
+988 
-998 TEIVKFTGNY
+998 
-1008 VDVDKLYALLRELHE
+1008 
-1023 KEVELYDLEALNHAL
+1023 
-1038 IVKNAKAMMKYKKLR
+1038 
-1053 RN
+1053 

>member
-8 KDDDRDEEA
+8 KDDDRDDEE
-17 DYSPFLGIEKGAV
+17 YSPFLGIEKGAV
-30 LQEARVFHDPQLDAR
+30 LQEARVFNDPQLDAR

-59 QGETLTKIEA
+59 QGETFTKIEA

-82 KDIGLRRM
+82 RDIGLRRM

-105 IIVTSSLMKDMNSR
+105 IIVTSSLMKDMNSK
-119 TDLFRANAI
+119 TDMYRANAI

-140 AQIERYLK
+140 TQIERYLK

-171 TNPEIVRR
+171 TNPEIVKR

-213 VNKLVASLTKGTV
+213 VSKLVTSLTRGSV

-238 ISQVIKESGDNSQAG
+238 TSQVIRESASNTQTGD
-253 ERPFYDYLEGCL
+253 RPFYDFLEGCL
-265 RHKAEVVI
+265 RHKAEMVI

-278 TITELSNVT
+278 AITELNGVT

-309 RFAALRTL
+309 RFAAVRTL

-438 ESGLL
+438 EGGLL

-464 LGNEGPKTSDPS
+464 LGIEGPKTSDPS
-476 KYIRYIYNRVILENA
+476 KYIRYIYNRVHLENA
-491 TVRASAV
+491 TVRATAV

-506 LVDSLKPRIFVLLRR
+506 MVDSLKPRIFVLLRR
-521 CVFDNDDEVRDRA
+521 CLYDSDDEVRDRA
-534 TLYLNTLGDGSV
+534 TLYLNTIGGEGEV
-546 AETDEDVKEFLFGS
+546 VETDKDVKEFLFGS
-560 LDIPLTNMEASLKNY
+560 LDVPLVNLETSLKTY
-575 DPTEEPFDINSVPK
+575 VPSEEPFDIHSVPK
-589 EVKSQSVA
+589 EVKTQPLA

-607 ASSTPAAAPTSA
+607 GLGAPPSGPATTV
-619 ADAYER
+619 DAYEG
-625 LLSSIPEFASFG
+625 LLSSVPEFSNFG
-637 KLFKSSTPVELT
+637 RLFKSSAPVELT
-649 EAETEYSV
+649 EAETEYAV
-657 NVVKHIYDSH
+657 NVVKHIFDRH

-682 LENVTVIVDAS
+682 LENVIVIVDAS
-693 DAEEFSEVGTK
+693 DAEEFSEVTSK

-712 TPGQTFVAFEKP
+712 SPGQTFVAFEKP

-734 NVLRFTVKEV
+734 NMLRFIVREV
-744 DPSTGES
+744 DPSTGEP

-763 DFEVVAAD
+763 DLEVVSAD
-771 YILKVGVSNFKN
+771 YMLKVGVSNFRN
-783 AWESLGP
+783 AWESMDP
-790 DGERIDEYGLGPRE
+790 DDEKVDEYGLGPRE
-804 SLAEAVN
+804 NLTEAVN
-811 TVINLLGMQPCEG
+811 AVITLLGMQPCEG

-835 TCLLSGI
+835 TCLLSGE

-850 VRLSFGIDGA
+850 VRLQFGIDSQ

-868 VRSEDENVSEA
+868 VRSDDVAVSEA
-879 IHEIVASG
+879 IHDIVASG
-887 QRRQNDQLRM
+887 
-897 IFLEHTRISR
+897 
-907 ELEARKNELD
+907 
-917 DPEKQLMERG
+917 
-927 ASTENNRLKLKYEK
+927 
-941 KKHDRAVL
+941 
-949 NKKKAK
+949 
-955 KASRLAE
+955 
-962 RYKREKEDL
+962 
-971 RRKIIQ
+971 
-977 LKVKLDDKPLL
+977 
-988 EMELIYLRGQ
+988 
-998 TEIVKFTGNY
+998 
-1008 VDVDKLYALLRELHE
+1008 
-1023 KEVELYDLEALNHAL
+1023 
-1038 IVKNAKAMMKYKKLR
+1038 
-1053 RN
+1053 